1 MSDDLYA
8 KELLR
13 WAADASRAG
22 RLAEPK
28 RAATVN
34 NAMCGDKVTMEF
46 AVDPTHEIYDCRH
59 ETKACV
65 LTQASAAILAANAA
79 GESADSLERLK
90 AKVTAMLKEGAEAPS
105 GKWSAYGI
113 FAPVRD
119 HKSRHT
125 CVLLPLE
132 AAEKALSGSAGVSPA
147 LD

>member
-13 WAADASRAG
+13 WAADAGRAG
-22 RLAEPK
+22 HLPEPK

-46 AVDPTHEIYDCRH
+46 AVDPTHEITDCRH
-59 ETKACV
+59 DTKACV
-65 LTQASAAILAANAA
+65 LTQASAAIVAANAD
-79 GESADSLERLK
+79 GETADSLARLK
-90 AKVTAMLKEGAEAPS
+90 SKVTAMLKEGADAPS
-105 GKWSAYGI
+105 GKWSAYAI
-113 FAPVRD
+113 FAPVRE

-132 AAEKALSGSAGVSPA
+132 AAEKALKP
-147 LD
+147 D

>member
-1 MSDDLYA
+1 MSDELYA

-22 RLAEPK
+22 HLPDPK

-46 AVDPTHEIYDCRH
+46 TVDPAHAIIDCRH
-59 ETKACV
+59 DTKACV
-65 LTQASAAILAANAA
+65 LTQASAAIIAAKAE
-79 GESADSLERLK
+79 GESAASLAELK
-90 AKVTAMLKEGAEAPS
+90 AQVTAMLKEGKSAPH
-105 GKWSAYGI
+105 GKWAAYEI
-113 FAPVRD
+113 FAPVRE

-132 AAEKALSGSAGVSPA
+132 AAEKALKA
-147 LD
+147 

>member
-1 MSDDLYA
+1 MSDELYA

-22 RLAEPK
+22 HLPDPK

-46 AVDPTHEIYDCRH
+46 AVDPTHEILDCRH

-65 LTQASAAILAANAA
+65 LTQASAAIVAANAA
-79 GESADSLERLK
+79 GEDAASLARLK
-90 AKVTAMLKEGAEAPS
+90 AQVAAMLKEGGDAPH

-113 FAPVRD
+113 FAPVRE

-132 AAEKALSGSAGVSPA
+132 AAEKALNG
-147 LD
+147 

>member
-13 WAADASRAG
+13 WAADVSRAG
-22 RLAEPK
+22 HLPDPK
-28 RAATVN
+28 RAGTVN

-46 AVDPTHEIYDCRH
+46 AVDPTHEILDCKH

-65 LTQASAAILAANAA
+65 LTQASAAILAAHAA
-79 GESADSLERLK
+79 GESADSLARVK
-90 AKVTAMLKEGAEAPS
+90 TKVTAMLKDGAAAPT
-105 GKWSAYGI
+105 GKWSAYAI
-113 FAPVRD
+113 FAPVRE

-132 AAEKALSGSAGVSPA
+132 AAEKALSG
-147 LD
+147 

>member
-1 MSDDLYA
+1 MTDDLYA

-22 RLAEPK
+22 HLPEPK

-46 AVDPTHEIYDCRH
+46 AVDPTHEITDCRH
-59 ETKACV
+59 DTKACV
-65 LTQASAAILAANAA
+65 LTQASAAIIAAKADGEDAASLA
-79 GESADSLERLK
+79 RLK
-90 AKVTAMLKEGAEAPS
+90 TQVTAMLKEGAPAPT
-105 GKWSAYGI
+105 GKWAAYEI
-113 FAPVRD
+113 FAPVRE

-132 AAEKALSGSAGVSPA
+132 AAEKALSG
-147 LD
+147 

>member
-13 WAADASRAG
+13 WAADVSRAG
-22 RLAEPK
+22 HLPDPK

-34 NAMCGDKVTMEF
+34 NAMCGDKVTVEF
-46 AVDPTHEIYDCRH
+46 AVDPTHEILDCRH

-65 LTQASAAILAANAA
+65 LTQASAAILAAHAG
-79 GESADSLERLK
+79 GESADSLARLK
-90 AKVTAMLKEGAEAPS
+90 AKIAAMLKEGADAPA
-105 GKWSAYGI
+105 GKWSAYAI
-113 FAPVRD
+113 FAPVRE

-132 AAEKALSGSAGVSPA
+132 AAEKALAQQ
-147 LD
+147 

>member
-1 MSDDLYA
+1 MSDELYD

-22 RLAEPK
+22 HLPDPK
-28 RAATVN
+28 RDGTVN

-46 AVDPTHEIYDCRH
+46 AVDPTHEITDCRH

-65 LTQASAAILAANAA
+65 LTQASASILAANAS
-79 GESADSLERLK
+79 GESAESLEILK
-90 AKVTAMLKEGAEAPS
+90 ARVTKMLKEGAEPPP
-105 GKWSAYGI
+105 GKWSVYGI

-119 HKSRHT
+119 HKSRHA

-132 AAEKALSGSAGVSPA
+132 AAGTALGDGS
-147 LD
+147 

>member
-1 MSDDLYA
+1 MSDDIYA

-22 RLAEPK
+22 HLPEPK

-46 AVDPTHEIYDCRH
+46 AVDPTHEIIDCRH
-59 ETKACV
+59 DTKACV
-65 LTQASAAILAANAA
+65 LTQASAAIIAANAG
-79 GESADSLERLK
+79 GESAYSLARLK
-90 AKVTAMLKEGAEAPS
+90 TQITAMLKEGREPPT
-105 GKWSAYGI
+105 GKWSVYGI

-132 AAEKALSGSAGVSPA
+132 AAEKALSDST
-147 LD
+147 

>member
-22 RLAEPK
+22 RLPEPK
-28 RAATVN
+28 QAATVN

-46 AVDPTHEIYDCRH
+46 AVDPTHEITACRH
-59 ETKACV
+59 DTKACV
-65 LTQASAAILAANAA
+65 LTQASAAILAAHADGENAA
-79 GESADSLERLK
+79 SLADLK
-90 AKVTAMLKEGAEAPS
+90 IKITAMLKESKDAPE
-105 GKWSAYGI
+105 GKWSAYAI

-132 AAEKALSGSAGVSPA
+132 AAEKALKA
-147 LD
+147 

>member
-22 RLAEPK
+22 HLPDPK

-46 AVDPTHEIYDCRH
+46 AVDPTHEITDCRH
-59 ETKACV
+59 DTKACV
-65 LTQASAAILAANAA
+65 LTQASAAIIAAKAD
-79 GESADSLERLK
+79 GESAESLARLK
-90 AKVTAMLKEGAEAPS
+90 TQITAMLKDGKDAPT
-105 GKWSAYGI
+105 GKWAAYEI
-113 FAPVRD
+113 FAPVRE

-132 AAEKALSGSAGVSPA
+132 AAEKALST
-147 LD
+147 

>member
-13 WAADASRAG
+13 WAADVSHAG
-22 RLAEPK
+22 HLDEPK

-34 NAMCGDKVTMEF
+34 NAMCGDKVTIEF
-46 AVDPTHEIYDCRH
+46 AVDPTHEITECRH
-59 ETKACV
+59 DTKACV
-65 LTQASAAILAANAA
+65 LTQASAAIVAAKAV
-79 GESADSLERLK
+79 GEDSQGFARVK
-90 AKVTAMLKEGAEAPS
+90 AQVTAMLKEGAPAPT
-105 GKWSAYGI
+105 GKWAAYEI

-132 AAEKALSGSAGVSPA
+132 AAAKALAT
-147 LD
+147 